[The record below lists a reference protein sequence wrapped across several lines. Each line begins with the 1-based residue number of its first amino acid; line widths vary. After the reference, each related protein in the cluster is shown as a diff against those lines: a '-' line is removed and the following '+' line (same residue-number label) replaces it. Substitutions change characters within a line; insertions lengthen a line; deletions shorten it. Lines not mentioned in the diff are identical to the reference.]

1 MKKRIFNIIYFVSF
15 FSAILLM
22 FYRMYLKNNG
32 GEIFAEQLENV
43 ILGLMILAAFAKYA
57 DKIFPKWFKESNK
70 ISS

>member
-1 MKKRIFNIIYFVSF
+1 
-15 FSAILLM
+15 M